1 MIVPQRSDH
10 RFVDLAMR
18 AHIAPLIEAGVRFW
32 LGPAPFNHSK
42 LMVVDQRWS
51 LVGSA
56 NWDMRSLRLNFE
68 MNVEVY
74 DEALALELDAFMLRH
89 QKTKLK
95 LRDLTGRSLPV
106 KLRDAA
112 LRLLLPY
119 I

>member
-1 MIVPQRSDH
+1 
-10 RFVDLAMR
+10 
-18 AHIAPLIEAGVRFW
+18 
-32 LGPAPFNHSK
+32 
-42 LMVVDQRWS
+42 
-51 LVGSA
+51 
-56 NWDMRSLRLNFE
+56 